1 MTPRYP
7 KEIERI
13 IAGGL
18 PNSPEARLAEL
29 RGGAFSSFLS
39 VNEFAVA
46 AELGMRPI
54 AQVVGASGC
63 RLATGVTRTTR
74 PGQGRARIGAARW
87 LENDGTSRSWTAARE
102 RALGRLRKQAESVG
116 ANAVVG
122 LRVERRDTTM
132 SEMPALELIF
142 TGTAVDWPESKYGDV
157 VLSMLPLQEHAR
169 LVRAGVEP
177 VGIAGA
183 TANVHV
189 RLSNETAWA
198 LANNWRWARNRPL
211 DELTEGLYEARR
223 LALERLR
230 ADAARAGA
238 TGVLG
243 ADLSHRSERVGSQFH
258 VTLHLMATAIRV
270 RDRVRPVAAAPVVR
284 MGSTA

>member
-1 MTPRYP
+1 MPPRFTT
-7 KEIERI
+7 EIDRI

-18 PNSPEARLAEL
+18 PGSAETRLAEM

-39 VNEFAVA
+39 VSEFAA
-46 AELGMRPI
+46 AADLGMRPI

-63 RLATGVTRTTR
+63 RLSTGVTRTTR
-74 PGQGRARIGAARW
+74 PGQGRARLGAARW
-87 LENDGTSRSWTAARE
+87 LENDGTSRSWAAARE

-132 SEMPALELIF
+132 SEMPALEMIF
-142 TGTAVDWPESKYGDV
+142 TGTAVDWPRSKYGDV

-169 LVRAGVEP
+169 LVEAGVEP

-189 RLSNETAWA
+189 KLSPETAWA
-198 LANNWRWARNRPL
+198 LRNNWRWARNRPL
-211 DELTEGLYEARR
+211 DDLTEGLYEARR

-230 ADAARAGA
+230 ADAGRLGA

-258 VTLHLMATAIRV
+258 VTLHLLATAIRV
-270 RDRVRPVAAAPVVR
+270 RDRAARVGAAPVVR
-284 MGSTA
+284 MGRTA